1 MLSERYTVVKGPFTR
16 IQLTSE
22 LADADVLFVRLGHR
36 INAELLAQ
44 ASQLKF
50 ILSPTT
56 GVNHIDGDVANTIG
70 VKLIT
75 LQGEEQL
82 LADIFSPQNSLGG
95 CYCRFPGG

>member
-1 MLSERYTVVKGPFTR
+1 MLSERYTIVKGPFTR

-82 LADIFSPQNSLGG
+82 LADIFSTAELTWGLLLSLSGG
-95 CYCRFPGG
+95 